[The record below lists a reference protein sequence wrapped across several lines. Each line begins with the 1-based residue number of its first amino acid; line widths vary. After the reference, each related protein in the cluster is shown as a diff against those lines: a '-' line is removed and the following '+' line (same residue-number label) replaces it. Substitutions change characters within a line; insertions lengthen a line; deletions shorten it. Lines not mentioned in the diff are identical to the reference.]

1 VIARLSAAFARDI
14 LPLDEFER
22 RTAEVYRVT
31 TLARLDEL
39 VVDLPDPGA
48 RVGDVARTV
57 PAGAE
62 LIPPRITTVLANLE
76 RGGPAGVPPRLE
88 VRAVLG
94 NIELDLRDSEFG
106 SGITEISVHAIQGND
121 EISLPTHVAVENH
134 GSAVLGS
141 FAARAKRGARRT
153 ATASTATVRITGRAL
168 LGNVEFESKAGD
180 G

>member
-1 VIARLSAAFARDI
+1 V
-14 LPLDEFER
+14 
-22 RTAEVYRVT
+22 
-31 TLARLDEL
+31 
-39 VVDLPDPGA
+39 
-48 RVGDVARTV
+48 
-57 PAGAE
+57 
-62 LIPPRITTVLANLE
+62 
-76 RGGPAGVPPRLE
+76 VPPRLE

-94 NIELDLRDSEFG
+94 NIELDLRDAEFG
-106 SGITEISVHAIQGND
+106 SGITEISVHAILGNV